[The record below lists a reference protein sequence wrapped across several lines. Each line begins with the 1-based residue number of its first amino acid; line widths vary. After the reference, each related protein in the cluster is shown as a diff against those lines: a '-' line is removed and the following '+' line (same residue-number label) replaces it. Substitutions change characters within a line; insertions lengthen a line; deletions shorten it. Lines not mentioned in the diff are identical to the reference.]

1 MESLYGACV
10 CGVLPGFCSFLLQ
23 SSPSSA
29 VSSLS
34 AVSSENLDL
43 YPASQSS
50 DTHPSHLLSPS
61 PSDIGS
67 YMPAQMVSTAQ

>member
-1 MESLYGACV
+1 MEV
-10 CGVLPGFCSFLLQ
+10 PGK
-23 SSPSSA
+23 SPSVQPTRRLPIPTA
-29 VSSLS
+29 DPQLYFPVSLS
-34 AVSSENLDL
+34 AVSSESLEL

-67 YMPAQMVSTAQ
+67 YMPAQLVSTAQ